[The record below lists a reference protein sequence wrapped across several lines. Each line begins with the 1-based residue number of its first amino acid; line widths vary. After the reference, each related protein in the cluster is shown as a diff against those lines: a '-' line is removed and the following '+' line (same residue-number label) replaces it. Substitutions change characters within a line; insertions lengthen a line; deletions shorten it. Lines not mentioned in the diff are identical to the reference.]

1 MVREPVALFQNSCV
15 VAAAV
20 ATPHL
25 HRKKKDEEEQET
37 PFRNSWMAAA
47 AEATS
52 YLCRIKKHVEEQLE
66 EEEEKEE
73 EHHHHH
79 HHYQQQQQ
87 QEEEEEEYLVAV
99 ILFCSSPR
107 PCLLLPLRCCAPA
120 HGGSSEALRRLQC
133 RPPRPSCASYHH
145 FSLFLPS
152 NDPTRSHLPRSPALP
167 QYWAVC
173 SRRGCPLE
181 RAQAPCRNCSG
192 DSGNQGHQT
201 DRAPEFA

>member
-79 HHYQQQQQ
+79 HHYQQQQ
-87 QEEEEEEYLVAV
+87 EEEEEEAVVVMIATPVERVTAAKAVRRRCWGRGLV
-99 ILFCSSPR
+99 SR
-107 PCLLLPLRCCAPA
+107 QERRCRQ
-120 HGGSSEALRRLQC
+120 RRLIST
-133 RPPRPSCASYHH
+133 PH
-145 FSLFLPS
+145 
-152 NDPTRSHLPRSPALP
+152 
-167 QYWAVC
+167 
-173 SRRGCPLE
+173 G
-181 RAQAPCRNCSG
+181 SG
-192 DSGNQGHQT
+192 TN
-201 DRAPEFA
+201 